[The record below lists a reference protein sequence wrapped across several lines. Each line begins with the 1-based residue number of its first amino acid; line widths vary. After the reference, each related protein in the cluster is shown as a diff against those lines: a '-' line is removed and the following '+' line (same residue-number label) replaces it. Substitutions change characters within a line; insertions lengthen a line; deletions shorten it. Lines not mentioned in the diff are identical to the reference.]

1 MASDS
6 VSARRSREVLAANG
20 ISSGDLQG
28 ISSKGTR
35 EELGELRNLG
45 FQSFPMKLA
54 MVHVYLV
61 ISNNQHVV
69 HGSDASEAE
78 ASTARV
84 EFRSESI
91 VNLI

>member
-1 MASDS
+1 MASENLS
-6 VSARRSREVLAANG
+6 VRRSREVLSANG
-20 ISSGDLQG
+20 MSSGDLQR

-35 EELGELRNLG
+35 EELGELRNQG
-45 FQSFPMKLA
+45 FQGFPIKLA
-54 MVHVYLV
+54 MVHVYSI

-69 HGSDASEAE
+69 HGSDASEAM

-91 VNLI
+91 LNLI